1 MVALSFLTICP
12 ARYVGLPPRCELIK
26 ASQLLI
32 ESMMNIHHL
41 ELFYYV
47 ARHGGISEAVRNMP
61 YGIQQ
66 PAMSSQLIQLEEG
79 LGVTLFHRRPFQL
92 TGAGEELFAF
102 IKPFFDKLGAVG
114 DKLRSGGKLQH
125 LRVGASE
132 IILRDHL
139 PLPLQILKKKFPGI
153 KVTLRTGYLPAL
165 ESWLQK
171 QEIDFAVTLL
181 EDKLPGGV
189 NGVPLLKLPLALLLP
204 RSCKVKTAAELW
216 RRDKIEEQ
224 LIALPDNEPIV
235 RVFQQTL
242 ASLGV
247 DWFTG
252 IEVSSLDVLQA
263 YVGNDYGIGLSVVI
277 PNASPPAD
285 VRLLS
290 LPDFPPVT
298 LGALWTGKLTPI
310 TQAFLSALQAGAKKL
325 GA

>member
-1 MVALSFLTICP
+1 
-12 ARYVGLPPRCELIK
+12 
-26 ASQLLI
+26 
-32 ESMMNIHHL
+32 MMNIHHL

-66 PAMSSQLIQLEEG
+66 PAMSSQLIQLEED
-79 LGVTLFHRRPFQL
+79 LGVTLFQRRPFQL
-92 TGAGEELFAF
+92 TDAGEELFAF
-102 IKPFFDKLGAVG
+102 VKPFFDKLGAVG

-139 PLPLQILKKKFPGI
+139 PLPLQSLKKKFAGL
-153 KVTLRTGYLPAL
+153 KVTLRTGYQPTLV
-165 ESWLQK
+165 SWLQK
-171 QEIDFAVTLL
+171 QELDFAVTLL
-181 EDKLPGGV
+181 DEKLPSGV
-189 NGVPLLKLPLALLLP
+189 NGIPLLKLPLALLLP
-204 RSCKVKTAAELW
+204 QSSKVKTAAELW

-242 ASLGV
+242 ARLGV

-277 PNASPPAD
+277 PNAAPPAG
-285 VRLLS
+285 VRLLP

-298 LGALWTGKLTPI
+298 LGALWPGKLTPI